1 MGDTVY
7 VGVCA
12 RAALA
17 QAAAARRL
25 VGPVRAGRDAEAL
38 HDLRV
43 ATRRL
48 RAALGLLESDGVPEA
63 RPWRREL
70 RRVTRALGE
79 ARDLDVRIDFLRRFA
94 ARLRGS
100 SGAGLRP
107 LLAGL
112 RRRRAS
118 AQRDVDVALRR
129 LLVRGTLEEIL
140 RRAGTWAEGAAGD
153 GAAVATDRRPPATPG
168 PAGRALLDRL
178 HAVRALGPFVF
189 RAEAAARHHR
199 LRIAAKRLRYAMEAL
214 RPLFGA
220 PLEERLAEVKAL
232 QGILGALHDCDVWI
246 ASLPNSPGGPAGPT
260 ALRLDR
266 ERRRRA
272 RHRRLVAWWE
282 AHAGTWEAIRG
293 LAGPAGA
300 PATPLAPVVVALI
313 GDVHANR
320 HALEAVLADIDRRNI
335 RETWCAGDVVGYGAS
350 PREAVEI
357 LRRRAIPCVAGNL
370 DRKLFRAAGPGAPR
384 KDGPPSLKRLT
395 HLWTWDRLGPA
406 ARRWLRDLPDALRF
420 DRAGREILVVHGS
433 PASDEEY
440 IAAETGRKRLRELA
454 RLARADVVVAGHAH
468 VPCVERAAGTWFV
481 NTGSVGRPEGA
492 PDRACYAILTLTP
505 EALDIRHVEV
515 PYDVDGAVAAVHEA
529 GLPDAYARMIRTG
542 RTLDEVLEGATGARA
557 EAAPGGASR
566 GARKTARTSQP
577 LAKSDDPAPPPA
589 SPGPTVQ

>member
-1 MGDTVY
+1 MDKPGDTVY

-17 QAAAARRL
+17 QAAAARRRG
-25 VGPVRAGRDAEAL
+25 GPVRAGRDPKAL

-48 RAALGLLESDGVPEA
+48 RAALGLLEAGGVPEA
-63 RPWRREL
+63 RGWRRGL
-70 RRVTRALGE
+70 RRVTRVLGE

-94 ARLRGS
+94 ARMRGPA
-100 SGAGLRP
+100 GAGLRP
-107 LLAGL
+107 LLAVL

-118 AQRDVDVALRR
+118 AQRDVEAALRR
-129 LLVRGTLEEIL
+129 LVVRGTIEVIA
-140 RRAGTWAEGAAGD
+140 RRAGPWAECAAGD
-153 GAAVATDRRPPATPG
+153 GAPAAAARHPHAPPD

-178 HAVRALGPFVF
+178 RSVRALGPFVF
-189 RAEAAARHHR
+189 RPEAAGRHHR

-220 PLEERLAEVKAL
+220 PLEGPLADVKAL
-232 QGILGALHDCDVWI
+232 QKILGALHDCDVWI
-246 ASLPNSPGGPAGPT
+246 ESLPESPDGPAGPA

-266 ERRRRA
+266 SRKRRA
-272 RHRRLVAWWE
+272 LHRRLVAWWD
-282 AHAGTWEAIRG
+282 AHAGTWEAIQR
-293 LAGPAGA
+293 LAGPAGD
-300 PATPLAPVVVALI
+300 PAMPLASVVVALI
-313 GDVHANR
+313 GDIHANR
-320 HALEAVLADIDRRNI
+320 NALEAVLADIDRRGI

-350 PREAVEI
+350 PREVVDL

-370 DRKLFRAAGPGAPR
+370 DRKLFRVAGPGAPR

-395 HLWTWDRLGPA
+395 HLWTWGRLGPV

-420 DRAGREILVVHGS
+420 DRAGLEILVVHGS

-468 VPCVERAAGTWFV
+468 VPFVERAAGTWFV
-481 NTGSVGRPEGA
+481 NTGSVGRPEGT

-505 EALDIRHVEV
+505 EALDVRHVEV
-515 PYDVDGAVAAVHEA
+515 PYDVDGAMAAVREA
-529 GLPDAYARMIRTG
+529 GLPDEYARMIRTG
-542 RTLDEVLEGATGARA
+542 RTLDEVM
-557 EAAPGGASR
+557 APR
-566 GARKTARTSQP
+566 
-577 LAKSDDPAPPPA
+577 
-589 SPGPTVQ
+589 